1 MPESNGFKRLAGG
14 ESKLCPFLTDLENE
28 FCVCNSQ
35 DLCKLFQEIYI
46 QSGAYRYRKV
56 LQCII
61 WFRLHY

>member
-35 DLCKLFQEIYI
+35 DLCKLFQDIYI
-46 QSGAYRYRKV
+46 FNQESTDIVKFYNA
-56 LQCII
+56 
-61 WFRLHY
+61 